1 MGIPVSSLGPPKLA
15 VANSDSPFDG
25 HHLLTRT
32 LQLWFLRDTTFK
44 MTCVQVRNTEAL
56 ICPVGSPPHSPN
68 TCRYQPKHKLEDI
81 PSPRNALL
89 GLPEELIGCIAMELD
104 LQSILSTRK
113 TCRLFDKIL
122 RGQQVWR
129 ALFRRSI
136 GISIPTPFFLSN
148 PLEECSAMDL
158 ERDLRR
164 WENGWVS
171 GRSLE
176 CSMRRV
182 NRSAFGGLRAKT
194 HTLTLLPGGRWLLSG
209 CDDGS
214 VWYFDLSDDSNPA
227 AKLTPKKLLP
237 SPFAGTPHAGSNI
250 SIEFSVDFTSKAALG
265 QSGESHYLTQFHI
278 VVVTWPEI
286 SQFAHTQVD
295 VWRIHVSRDAGNEGL
310 IPGTQLSSFCETLT
324 PLRSCSLY
332 GSSVAYALRT
342 VPTPCSV
349 IVDWADANGK
359 IKGQDFV
366 RRYIPSLNPLA
377 LRLLPGDRLLAVSYT
392 NMEKVALYN
401 WRADCAP
408 TTHPPGEQPLIP
420 VAPFW
425 TQGFHR
431 VLFDAIPPPM
441 TINNST
447 RLTLPTSSKVLGLV
461 ISEDC
466 AASQSVQIVC
476 LLNEK
481 LAWMRDAQAFGYHR
495 GVVSTYDFA
504 SHTLERSQYLWPDE
518 VEAQP
523 ILSPA
528 LFTRHLKVDNENWT
542 SERFRLVYDQFTNR
556 TTLSAR
562 RCSRFIF
569 LGPTGR

>member
-1 MGIPVSSLGPPKLA
+1 MESVKQGHVPQAPALNNDIRASRVQKEMEGTQPSSDRSTTETRSDWQDNGTERQTSTKGLFANDHVDFADDDLIAAPTRAGILPEREPKTSSTPKKQPVATWPASWY
-15 VANSDSPFDG
+15 
-25 HHLLTRT
+25 
-32 LQLWFLRDTTFK
+32 QL
-44 MTCVQVRNTEAL
+44 
-56 ICPVGSPPHSPN
+56 
-68 TCRYQPKHKLEDI
+68 KHKLEDM
-81 PSPRNALL
+81 PSPRNTLL
-89 GLPEELIGCIAMELD
+89 GLPEELIVCI
-104 LQSILSTRK
+104 
-113 TCRLFDKIL
+113 
-122 RGQQVWR
+122 
-129 ALFRRSI
+129 
-136 GISIPTPFFLSN
+136 
-148 PLEECSAMDL
+148 AMDL

-164 WENGWVS
+164 WENGWAS

-182 NRSAFGGLRAKT
+182 NRSAFGGLHAKT
-194 HTLTLLPGGRWLLSG
+194 HTLTFLPGGRWLLPG

-214 VWYFDLSDDSNPA
+214 VWYFDLSDDSNPT

-250 SIEFSVDFTSKAALG
+250 SIEFSVDFTSNAALG

-278 VVVTWPEI
+278 AVVTWPEV

-295 VWRIHVSRDAGNEGL
+295 VWRIHVSQDAGNEGL
-310 IPGTQLSSFCETLT
+310 IPGTQLSTFCETLT
-324 PLRSCSLY
+324 PLRTCSLY

-359 IKGQDFV
+359 IKGQHSV

-408 TTHPPGEQPLIP
+408 TTHPPDEQPLIP

-466 AASQSVQIVC
+466 AASESVQIVC

-528 LFTRHLKVDNENWT
+528 LFTRQLKVDDKNWT
-542 SERFRLVYDQFTNR
+542 PERFRLVYDQFTNR